1 MNLGRK
7 QKPTSEIIKLTEV
20 KFAPK
25 KSFRPKAPT
34 VETSRDGSDLIRI
47 SLEKLLIFRNKYS

>member
-25 KSFRPKAPT
+25 ESFRPKATP

>member
-25 KSFRPKAPT
+25 KSFRPKAPS

-47 SLEKLLIFRNKYS
+47 SLEK